1 MPSGKAGLKDFMAA
15 PLLPLSRSLDK
26 EDFMGM
32 REEIDA
38 ALQAHAAW
46 RTRFKDYL
54 SGRTAF
60 DTELA
65 GVTDQCAFGRWLAK
79 EGYRLMPSEIHGQ
92 IQETHAE
99 FHQVAGEIVRK
110 IKEKRFD
117 EVRQDL
123 SAEGPFNQTSAR
135 LSDLLH
141 KASLRE
147 KGAAAAAPPEEA
159 AAPAAEPAAEGQA
172 EPEGAPP
179 PAAA

>member
-1 MPSGKAGLKDFMAA
+1 
-15 PLLPLSRSLDK
+15 
-26 EDFMGM
+26 MGM

-46 RTRFKDYL
+46 RKHFKDYL
-54 SGRTAF
+54 SGRASF
-60 DTELA
+60 DTRLA
-65 GVTDQCAFGRWLAK
+65 GVTDQCDFGRWLEH

-92 IQETHAE
+92 IVEAHAE
-99 FHQVAGEIVRK
+99 FHHVAGEIVRK

-123 SAEGPFNQTSAR
+123 AAEGPFNQASAR

-147 KGAAAAAPPEEA
+147 RGAAAAPAGSAAPPA
-159 AAPAAEPAAEGQA
+159 DQPAE
-172 EPEGAPP
+172 P

>member
-1 MPSGKAGLKDFMAA
+1 
-15 PLLPLSRSLDK
+15 
-26 EDFMGM
+26 MGM

-46 RTRFKDYL
+46 RARFKDYL

-60 DTELA
+60 DTALA
-65 GVTDQCAFGRWLAK
+65 GVTDQCAFGRWLAQ
-79 EGYRLMPSEIHGQ
+79 EGNRLMPSELHGQ
-92 IQETHAE
+92 IHDIHTE
-99 FHQVAGEIVRK
+99 FHRVAGEIVRK

-117 EVRQDL
+117 EVKQDL

-147 KGAAAAAPPEEA
+147 KGAAAAAPPAET
-159 AAPAAEPAAEGQA
+159 AAPVAESAP
-172 EPEGAPP
+172 PP

>member
-1 MPSGKAGLKDFMAA
+1 
-15 PLLPLSRSLDK
+15 
-26 EDFMGM
+26 MGM

-99 FHQVAGEIVRK
+99 FHRVAGEIVRK

-117 EVRQDL
+117 EVKQDL

-141 KASLRE
+141 KASLRD
-147 KGAAAAAPPEEA
+147 KGAAAAPAAPPEETA
-159 AAPAAEPAAEGQA
+159 APPEETAAPPAELAAPATDSS
-172 EPEGAPP
+172 PP

>member
-1 MPSGKAGLKDFMAA
+1 
-15 PLLPLSRSLDK
+15 
-26 EDFMGM
+26 MGM

-46 RTRFKDYL
+46 RARFKDYL

-60 DTELA
+60 DTALA
-65 GVTDQCAFGRWLAK
+65 GVTDQCAFGRWLAQ
-79 EGYRLMPSEIHGQ
+79 EGNRLMPSELHGQ
-92 IQETHAE
+92 IHDIHTE
-99 FHQVAGEIVRK
+99 FHRVAGEIVRK

-117 EVRQDL
+117 EVKQDL

-147 KGAAAAAPPEEA
+147 KGAAAAAPPAET
-159 AAPAAEPAAEGQA
+159 AAPAAESAP
-172 EPEGAPP
+172 PP

>member
-1 MPSGKAGLKDFMAA
+1 
-15 PLLPLSRSLDK
+15 
-26 EDFMGM
+26 MGM

-65 GVTDQCAFGRWLAK
+65 GVTDQCAFGRWLAQ

-147 KGAAAAAPPEEA
+147 KGAAAAPAAPPEET
-159 AAPAAEPAAEGQA
+159 AAPTPAATDDT
-172 EPEGAPP
+172 PP

>member
-1 MPSGKAGLKDFMAA
+1 
-15 PLLPLSRSLDK
+15 
-26 EDFMGM
+26 MGM

-46 RTRFKDYL
+46 RAHFKDYL

-60 DTELA
+60 DTALA
-65 GVTDQCAFGRWLAK
+65 GVTDQCAFGRWLAQ
-79 EGYRLMPSEIHGQ
+79 EGNRLMPVELHGQ
-92 IQETHAE
+92 IHEVHTE

-141 KASLRE
+141 KATLRD
-147 KGAAAAAPPEEA
+147 KGAAAAPAAPP
-159 AAPAAEPAAEGQA
+159 AEPAAQA
-172 EPEGAPP
+172 QTEPDSAPP

>member
-1 MPSGKAGLKDFMAA
+1 
-15 PLLPLSRSLDK
+15 
-26 EDFMGM
+26 MGM

-65 GVTDQCAFGRWLAK
+65 GVTDQCAFGRWLAQ
-79 EGYRLMPSEIHGQ
+79 EGNRLMPSELHGQ
-92 IQETHAE
+92 IHEVHTE

-123 SAEGPFNQTSAR
+123 SAEGPFNQTSTR

-141 KASLRE
+141 KATLRE
-147 KGAAAAAPPEEA
+147 KGAAAAPP
-159 AAPAAEPAAEGQA
+159 PAEPAAPAQA
-172 EPEGAPP
+172 EPDGAPP

>member
-1 MPSGKAGLKDFMAA
+1 
-15 PLLPLSRSLDK
+15 
-26 EDFMGM
+26 MGM

-65 GVTDQCAFGRWLAK
+65 GVTDQCAFGRWLAS

-92 IQETHAE
+92 IQEVHAE
-99 FHQVAGEIVRK
+99 FHRVAGEIVRK

-147 KGAAAAAPPEEA
+147 KGAAAVAAAAPP
-159 AAPAAEPAAEGQA
+159 AEPAAQGQA
-172 EPEGAPP
+172 ESEGTPP

>member
-1 MPSGKAGLKDFMAA
+1 
-15 PLLPLSRSLDK
+15 
-26 EDFMGM
+26 MGM

-46 RTRFKDYL
+46 RARFKDYL

-60 DTELA
+60 DTALA
-65 GVTDQCAFGRWLAK
+65 GVTDQCAFGRWLAQ
-79 EGYRLMPSEIHGQ
+79 EGNRLMPSELHGQ
-92 IQETHAE
+92 IHDIHTE
-99 FHQVAGEIVRK
+99 FHRVAGEIVRK

-117 EVRQDL
+117 EVKQYL

-147 KGAAAAAPPEEA
+147 KGAAAAAPPAET
-159 AAPAAEPAAEGQA
+159 AAPAAESAP
-172 EPEGAPP
+172 PP